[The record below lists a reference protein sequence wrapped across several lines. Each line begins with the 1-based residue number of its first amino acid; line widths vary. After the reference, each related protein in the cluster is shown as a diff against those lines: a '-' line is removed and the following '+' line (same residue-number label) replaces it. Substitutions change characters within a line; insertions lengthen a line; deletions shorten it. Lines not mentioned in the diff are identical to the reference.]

1 MKMEYNRGEDVPILV
16 GQTGPLNGQRWVV
29 TKTTLIG
36 RDPSCDIIIP
46 DRQISRYHANLLP
59 ATGGTV
65 LEDLGSKNGTYC
77 NGQKVEGSVL
87 LQDGDLLQIALVQHF
102 VYLNSDSTIPLDA
115 AHQPATQRTGK
126 LHLDP
131 RSHRIWVGQQEVLP
145 PLSAQQYKLL
155 ELLCEQE
162 GAVVSRDELISGIWG
177 DDAAQGVSDQALDA
191 LVRRLRQRLAELD
204 PDHAYVSTLRGSGIK
219 FENPQE

>member
-1 MKMEYNRGEDVPILV
+1 MEFKNGEDVPILI

-36 RDPSCDIIIP
+36 RDPSCDIMIP
-46 DRQISRYHANLLP
+46 DRQISRFHANLMP
-59 ATGGTV
+59 TTNGTI

-87 LQDGDLLQIALVQHF
+87 LQDGDMLQISLAQHF

-115 AHQPATQRTGK
+115 AQLPATLRTGK
-126 LHLDP
+126 LHLDQ
-131 RSHRIWVGQQEVLP
+131 RSHRVWVGQQEVTP
-145 PLSAQQYKLL
+145 PLSAQQYRLL
-155 ELLCEQE
+155 EMLCEQE
-162 GAVVSRDELISGIWG
+162 GAVVSRDDLISGIWG
-177 DDAAQGVSDQALDA
+177 EDAALGVSDQALDA

-204 PDHAYVSTLRGSGIK
+204 KQHTYITTLRGSGIK
-219 FENPQE
+219 FENPEE